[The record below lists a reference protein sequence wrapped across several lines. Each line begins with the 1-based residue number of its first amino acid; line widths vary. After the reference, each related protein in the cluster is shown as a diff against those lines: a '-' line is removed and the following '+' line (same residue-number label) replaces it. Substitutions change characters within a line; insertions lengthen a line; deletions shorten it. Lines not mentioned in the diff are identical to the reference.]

1 MVSAGRHGAIEARY
15 AVAASG
21 EWRGAGLSGD
31 VVLELTADDVAL
43 AAPDGGQRLALPLG
57 SLHGLGFR
65 DGVLTLHLGDGTIVL
80 AGEGRLAAAA
90 RDIVARACAPGELTL
105 ALRSLGSHR
114 RGADDLQRRYF
125 EPLLAARRKL
135 DRAAEPNAQ
144 VAALDATALRTAYH
158 DLAHRIALRSA
169 GQAASDR
176 RALEAQ
182 IDDALAPL
190 IVALDALDA
199 AASALRTSDADATIA
214 RWRDWSALARATF
227 AAADR
232 CWPHVAR
239 LVAGWHPGPRPSLW
253 RRMLGRAR

>member
-1 MVSAGRHGAIEARY
+1 MSADRAGAIEARY
-15 AVAASG
+15 AVSASG
-21 EWRGAGLSGD
+21 TWRGAPLSGD
-31 VVLELTADDVAL
+31 VVLELTPDDVAIASVL
-43 AAPDGGQRLALPLG
+43 GERRLPVPLG
-57 SLHGLGFR
+57 ALRGVHFR
-65 DGVLTLHLGDGTIVL
+65 DGQLTLFLPDGTVTL

-125 EPLLAARRKL
+125 EPLLVARRKL

-144 VAALDATALRTAYH
+144 AAALDARTLRTAYH
-158 DLAHRIALRSA
+158 DLAHRIAERSA
-169 GQAASDR
+169 GQAASDK

-182 IDDALAPL
+182 IDEALAPL
-190 IVALDALDA
+190 VVALDTLEA
-199 AASALRTSDADATIA
+199 AASALRTSAADSTISL
-214 RWRDWSALARATF
+214 WREWSSLAGAAF
-227 AAADR
+227 SAADR

-239 LVAGWHPGPRPSLW
+239 LVTGWHPGPRPSLW

>member
-1 MVSAGRHGAIEARY
+1 MNAGRHGAIEARY

-21 EWRGAGLSGD
+21 NWRGADLSGD

-43 AAPDGGQRLALPLG
+43 AAADGEQRLPLPLG
-57 SLHGLGFR
+57 NLQGVRFH
-65 DGVLTLHLGDGTIVL
+65 DGELTLFFSDGTVAL
-80 AGEGRLAAAA
+80 AGEGRLAAAG

-125 EPLLAARRKL
+125 EPLLSARRKL
-135 DRAAEPNAQ
+135 DRTPEPNAQ
-144 VAALDATALRTAYH
+144 AAALDATALRTAYH
-158 DLAHRIALRSA
+158 ELAHRIALRSA

-190 IVALDALDA
+190 VGALDALDA
-199 AASALRTSDADATIA
+199 AASALRTSAADSTIA

-232 CWPHVAR
+232 CWPHVAQ
-239 LVAGWHPGPRPSLW
+239 LIVGWHPGPRPSLW

>member
-1 MVSAGRHGAIEARY
+1 MSGERRGGIEARY
-15 AVAASG
+15 PVTLSG
-21 EWRGAGLSGD
+21 EWRGVALAGGAI
-31 VVLELTADDVAL
+31 LELTGSEVAL
-43 AAPDGGQRLALPLG
+43 ASAEGDARRPLPLG
-57 SLHGLGFR
+57 ALDGVRFR
-65 DGVLTLHLGDGTIVL
+65 DGELTLFLDDGTIGM

-125 EPLLAARRKL
+125 EPLLSARRKL

-144 VAALDATALRTAYH
+144 VAALDARTLAAAYH
-158 DLAHRIALRSA
+158 ELAHRIADRSA
-169 GQAASDR
+169 GKAPSDK

-182 IDDALAPL
+182 IDEALAPL
-190 IVALDALDA
+190 IRALDGLEA
-199 AASALRTSDADATIA
+199 AASALRTSPAESAIG
-214 RWRDWSALARATF
+214 RWREWSALAGATF

-239 LVAGWHPGPRPSLW
+239 LVVGWLPGPKPSLW
-253 RRMLGRAR
+253 RRMLGKAR